1 MTLQLD
7 ILYNKNEGL
16 VISPSELTEN
26 YLFGIPMCSPD
37 GQRVSESSIK
47 TQIKVA
53 QARVEHLLSI
63 KLKKQVIEESRDY
76 IREEWNNWGFVRAMY
91 PVICI
96 HSLCGFINSVMQ
108 TRYPSEWLSIK
119 KIASVAVYRN
129 ISLIPNS
136 GSGKGAIMTQ
146 NSYVYNGI
154 APNLGWFG
162 QKYIPNY
169 WRLKYV
175 TGWDEIPADLLD
187 FISKLASL
195 NVLAVLGDVLYGVGM
210 SSVSI
215 SLDGVSQNTPLTRS
229 AQGGLFGG
237 RIKQY
242 LDELNQQL
250 PNLKNQYRGIAFEVL

>member
-91 PVICI
+91 PVVCI
-96 HSLCGFINSVMQ
+96 HSLCGFINSVCRPA
-108 TRYPSEWLSIK
+108 TPRSGYLS
-119 KIASVAVYRN
+119 R
-129 ISLIPNS
+129 
-136 GSGKGAIMTQ
+136 
-146 NSYVYNGI
+146 
-154 APNLGWFG
+154 
-162 QKYIPNY
+162 
-169 WRLKYV
+169 RL
-175 TGWDEIPADLLD
+175 L
-187 FISKLASL
+187 
-195 NVLAVLGDVLYGVGM
+195 
-210 SSVSI
+210 
-215 SLDGVSQNTPLTRS
+215 R
-229 AQGGLFGG
+229 
-237 RIKQY
+237 
-242 LDELNQQL
+242 
-250 PNLKNQYRGIAFEVL
+250 